1 MHQCPEILLRISSHM
16 LTRFSLKSQITWL
29 STSLILMTVILLTA
43 SYWFRIADYA
53 ESQIERQMYFAQ
65 NVLNQ
70 NLSSKEQVL
79 ITAAS
84 VLAADFGFK
93 QAVAT
98 RDKNTIDSV
107 LINHGKRIKADLMML
122 LDLEGKLLTTGTAD
136 QFAKT
141 DVENSIQIL
150 PLQGVYAQILSIDDK
165 VFQVIVVP
173 VKAPR
178 AIAYVVIG
186 FEFDQLVLTQLKEL
200 VSLELTLIKNDTIV
214 QSSFDE
220 SDIANQPLLE
230 NNLQSESLLLSTSD
244 YFHQTIAFGGSSEVS
259 VVLSASL
266 VEIHQDFNRLISSIL
281 AIAIVVIVIAIG
293 FSRILSRGISTPLTI
308 LMKLTKKIGSGNLDV
323 PKLTKSLP
331 REFSELYQGFSVMGS
346 AIEHREAEI
355 KYQAERD
362 LLTGLFNRH
371 TILTQIEGYLRND
384 INLALVTFNIKAFKV
399 LNDTVG
405 VANGDAILK
414 EIADRLQ
421 VFIGKLD
428 SQVSA
433 YMLAARTNSDEFLL
447 SIPMSSVDNVE
458 SFIQLLQLE
467 LERPYWLG
475 DVKIN
480 LSLYFGVANSVEHGV
495 EAERL
500 MRRSSMAVA
509 AADEEQVF
517 VRYYQQGED
526 EAYLYKI
533 RLIDELESALESD
546 NSPLFMNYQPKL
558 NFKTGEIDKLEAL
571 IRWINKEGDF
581 VNPEMFVG
589 LAEKAGLI
597 VTLTR
602 WVILHVIQQIAQWN
616 KAGYHFQ
623 VSINLSAQD
632 IQHEQFVDY
641 LLDTVRKYQIET
653 TQITLE
659 LTERDLAENEG
670 LVATRLTYLKTL
682 GFEISVDDYGIGQSS
697 LAKLKTL
704 PVDELKIDKCFILT
718 LDQCEKDQ
726 DIVSSTILLG
736 HKLGL
741 RVVAEG
747 VENKESLALLTSF
760 NCDYAQGYYL
770 SRPLTADKLI
780 QWYDN
785 YESLI

>member
-1 MHQCPEILLRISSHM
+1 M

-29 STSLILMTVILLTA
+29 STSLIFLTVLFLTA
-43 SYWFRIADYA
+43 SYWFRVADYA
-53 ESQIERQMYFAQ
+53 EKQIERQMHFAQ

-70 NLSSKEQVL
+70 NLSSQEQVL

-98 RDKNTIDSV
+98 RDNNTINSV
-107 LINHGKRIKADLMML
+107 LVNHGKRIKADLMML
-122 LDLEGKLLTTGTAD
+122 LDLEGTLITTSALH
-136 QFAKT
+136 QFERNV
-141 DVENSIQIL
+141 VETSIKKI
-150 PLQGVYAQILSIDDK
+150 PLRGVYAQVLSIDNK

-178 AIAYVVIG
+178 TIAYVVIG
-186 FEFDQLVLTQLKEL
+186 FEFDENVLQELKEL
-200 VSLELTLIKNDTIV
+200 VALELTLLKNDAIIE
-214 QSSFDE
+214 SSFD
-220 SDIANQPLLE
+220 DKTIVNQ
-230 NNLQSESLLLSTSD
+230 LLLDVNQKTDNLLLTSSD
-244 YFHQTIAFGGSSEVS
+244 YFHEMIDFGGSNEVS

-266 VEIHQDFNRLISSIL
+266 IEIHQDFNRLITSIL
-281 AIAIVVIVIAIG
+281 IIAAIVIVIAIG
-293 FSRILSRGISTPLTI
+293 FSRILSRGISTPLNI
-308 LMKLTKKIGSGNLDV
+308 LMNLTKKIGSGSLDV
-323 PKLTKSLP
+323 PKLTGRLP
-331 REFSELYQGFSVMGS
+331 PEFKELYQGFSVMGS
-346 AIEHREAEI
+346 AIEHREEEI

-362 LLTGLFNRH
+362 LLTGLYNRH
-371 TILTQIEGYLRND
+371 TMLTKIDGYFVDN
-384 INLALVTFNIKAFKV
+384 INVVLVAFNIKAFKV

-405 VANGDAILK
+405 ISNGDAILK
-414 EIADRLQ
+414 EIAARLL
-421 VFIGKLD
+421 VYVDKLD
-428 SQVSA
+428 MNISQQVA
-433 YMLAARTNSDEFLL
+433 VARLNADEFLL
-447 SIPMSSVDNVE
+447 SIPISSPDE
-458 SFIQLLQLE
+458 IEGFIQLLQLE
-467 LERPYWLG
+467 LERPYWLDG
-475 DVKIN
+475 IKIN
-480 LSLYFGVANSVEHGV
+480 LSLHFGIANSIMDGTN
-495 EAERL
+495 AERL
-500 MRRSSMAVA
+500 MRRSTMAVA
-509 AADEEQVF
+509 AADKEQLF

-533 RLIDELESALESD
+533 RLIDEFKSALESE

-558 NFKTGEIDKLEAL
+558 NINTGKIDKLEAL
-571 IRWINKEGDF
+571 IRWINSEGQF

-616 KAGYHFQ
+616 QAGYRFQ

-641 LLDTVRKYQIET
+641 LLTTVEKYEVEA

-670 LVATRLTYLKTL
+670 LVATRLNHLKTL

-697 LAKLKTL
+697 LAKLKSL

-718 LDQCEKDQ
+718 LDQCAKDQ

-747 VENKESLALLTSF
+747 VENKESLALLKEF

-770 SRPLTADKLI
+770 SKPVTADKLI
-780 QWYDN
+780 QWYDD
-785 YESLI
+785 YEPII